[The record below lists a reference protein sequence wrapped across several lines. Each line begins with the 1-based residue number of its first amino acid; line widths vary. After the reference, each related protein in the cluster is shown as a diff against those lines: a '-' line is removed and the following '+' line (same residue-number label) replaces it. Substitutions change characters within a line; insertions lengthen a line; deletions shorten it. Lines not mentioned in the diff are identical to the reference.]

1 MVKADVQFCLMAF
14 QAHHGGA
21 AHQAVD
27 LPDAQAIAHR
37 DLVNL
42 LHVGE
47 PPVGQ
52 DYAVSRDVVGFFE

>member
-1 MVKADVQFCLMAF
+1 MAF

-21 AHQAVD
+21 AHQPVD

-37 DLVNL
+37 HPVNL

-47 PPVGQ
+47 TPVGQ
-52 DYAVSRDVVGFFE
+52 DHAVGRDEIGLFE